1 MKEAGETVFMV
12 QTICL
17 RVLILNIIWLISQI
31 LTVKSTTGSYKM
43 GKTGK
48 RRKIGKSYFITI
60 WNIRFFHFKSGKIKT
75 PLILSG
81 VFKAYNQDINYSVLP
96 LKAASYL
103 LLISF
108 QLITFHIALK

>member
-48 RRKIGKSYFITI
+48 RRKLE
-60 WNIRFFHFKSGKIKT
+60 N
-75 PLILSG
+75 LILSRYG
-81 VFKAYNQDINYSVLP
+81 
-96 LKAASYL
+96 
-103 LLISF
+103 ISDSF
-108 QLITFHIALK
+108 ILNLAK

>member
-43 GKTGK
+43 GKQAK
-48 RRKIGKSYFITI
+48 EENWKILFY
-60 WNIRFFHFKSGKIKT
+60 HDMEY
-75 PLILSG
+75 PILS
-81 VFKAYNQDINYSVLP
+81 F
-96 LKAASYL
+96 
-103 LLISF
+103 
-108 QLITFHIALK
+108 